1 MTLAT
6 LQALPVIL
14 CGGSGS
20 RLWPLSRAGFP
31 KQFLALTGK
40 ESLFQLAALRL
51 HALANEHIS
60 ITHSLIV
67 TNEEHRFLAQE
78 QLRELGHLQASFLLE
93 PAARNTAAALTLA
106 ALEAVA
112 DGADPILVASP
123 ADQNI
128 GDAAAYAQCVRKAI
142 VLASSGGVVILGI
155 PPDRPETG
163 FGYIQFSKSPYRS
176 GDAEGQR
183 VIKFVEKPELVLAQ
197 SYVASGDFAWNSGMF
212 VLKASTWI
220 NALGQFRPDILQ
232 ACQAAW
238 NGKTRD
244 DLQMSGRTF
253 SFVRPDAKAF
263 MQVPSE
269 SVDYAVLEKCPG
281 SAFAIHMVP
290 LLAGWSDLGAWD
302 AVWQAG
308 QADAEGNVCHGD
320 VMIEGVANT
329 YVYANSRLVGAVG
342 VKDLVIV
349 ETADAVLVID
359 KALSQQVKK
368 IVNRLES
375 TKRPEQNL
383 HRKVHRPWGWYDS
396 LDEGERFKV
405 KRILVKP
412 GSSLSLQKH
421 QHRAEHWIVVRGTAE
436 VTCGDKVLQLSE
448 NQSTY
453 IPLGEVHRLH
463 NPGDAE
469 LEIIEVQSGSYFGED
484 DIVRLEDTYGRK

>member
-1 MTLAT
+1 MM
-6 LQALPVIL
+6 QVLPVIL

-51 HALANEHIS
+51 HALANDDIS
-60 ITHSLIV
+60 IERSLIV

-78 QLRELGHLQASFLLE
+78 QLRELGGLQASFVLE

-106 ALEAVA
+106 ALEAIT

-128 GDAAAYAQCVRKAI
+128 GDEEAYVQCVRKAI
-142 VLASSGGVVILGI
+142 ALANVGGVVILGI

-163 FGYIQFSKSPYRS
+163 YGYIQFNKSTEES
-176 GDAEGQR
+176 GQAEGHR
-183 VIKFVEKPELVLAQ
+183 VVKFVEKPTLQVAKTYL
-197 SYVASGDFAWNSGMF
+197 ASGDFAWNSGMF
-212 VLKASTWI
+212 VLKASTWLKS
-220 NALGQFRPDILQ
+220 LGHFRPDILQ
-232 ACQAAW
+232 ACQTAW
-238 NGKTRD
+238 IGKSRD
-244 DLQMSGRTF
+244 DLQISGRAF
-253 SFVRPDAKAF
+253 SFVRPDAQAF
-263 MQVPSE
+263 AQVPSE

-281 SAFAIHMVP
+281 SAFDIHMVP
-290 LLAGWSDLGAWD
+290 LLAHWSDLGAWD

-308 QADAEGNVCHGD
+308 IADGQGNVSHGD
-320 VMIEGVANT
+320 VMLEGATNT
-329 YVYANSRLVGAVG
+329 YVHASSRLVSAVG

-349 ETADAVLVID
+349 ETADAVLVTD
-359 KALSQQVKK
+359 KANSQQVKK
-368 IVNRLES
+368 IVIRLES
-375 TKRPEQNL
+375 SKRQEQNL

-405 KRILVKP
+405 KRIMVKP
-412 GSSLSLQKH
+412 GASLSLQKH
-421 QHRAEHWIVVRGTAE
+421 QHRAEHWIVVKGTAQ
-436 VTCGDKVLQLSE
+436 VTCGEKVTALSE

-463 NPGDAE
+463 NPSDTE
-469 LEIIEVQSGSYFGED
+469 LEIIEVQSGSYLGED

>member
-1 MTLAT
+1 MM
-6 LQALPVIL
+6 QVLPVIL

-31 KQFLALTGK
+31 KQFLALIGK
-40 ESLFQLAALRL
+40 DSLFQLAALRL
-51 HALANEHIS
+51 HALANENIS
-60 ITHSLIV
+60 IARSLIV

-78 QLRELGHLQASFLLE
+78 QLRELGSLQASFVLE

-112 DGADPILVASP
+112 DGANPILVASP

-128 GDAAAYAQCVRKAI
+128 GDEAACTQCVRKAI
-142 VLASSGGVVILGI
+142 ALAHSGGVVILGI

-163 FGYIQFSKSPYRS
+163 YGYIQFSKSA
-176 GDAEGQR
+176 DALGAAQGRR
-183 VIKFVEKPELVLAQ
+183 VIKFVEKPELALAQ

-212 VLKASTWI
+212 VLKASTWLK
-220 NALGQFRPDILQ
+220 ALGQFCPDILQ

-238 NGKTRD
+238 SGKSRD
-244 DLQMSGRTF
+244 DLQMSGRAF
-253 SFVRPDAKAF
+253 SFVRPDAIAF
-263 MQVPSE
+263 AQVPSE

-281 SAFAIHMVP
+281 SPFAIHMVP
-290 LLAGWSDLGAWD
+290 LLAQWSDLGAWD

-308 QADAEGNVCHGD
+308 QADAQGNVCHGD
-320 VMIEGVANT
+320 VMLEGASNT
-329 YVYANSRLVGAVG
+329 YVHASSRLVSAVG

-349 ETADAVLVID
+349 ETADAVLVTD
-359 KALSQQVKK
+359 KAHSQQVKK
-368 IVNRLES
+368 IVNRLEAS
-375 TKRPEQNL
+375 KRPEQNL

-412 GSSLSLQKH
+412 GASLSLQKH
-421 QHRAEHWIVVRGTAE
+421 QHRAEHWIVVKGTAE
-436 VTCGDKVLQLSE
+436 VTCGDKVMVLSE

-453 IPLGEVHRLH
+453 IRIGEVHRLA
-463 NPGDAE
+463 NRGEADV
-469 LEIIEVQSGSYFGED
+469 EIIEVQTGSYLGED
-484 DIVRLEDTYGRK
+484 DIIRLQDTYGRAPS

>member
-1 MTLAT
+1 MM
-6 LQALPVIL
+6 QVLPVIL

-51 HALANEHIS
+51 HALANEN
-60 ITHSLIV
+60 ITIARSLIV

-78 QLRELGHLQASFLLE
+78 QLRELGGLHASFILE
-93 PAARNTAAALTLA
+93 PVARNTAAALTLA

-128 GDAAAYAQCVRKAI
+128 GDTAAYVQCVRQAI
-142 VLASSGGVVILGI
+142 ALASSGGVVILGI

-163 FGYIQFSKSPYRS
+163 YGYIQYSKS
-176 GDAEGQR
+176 AETSDTAPGQR
-183 VIKFVEKPELVLAQ
+183 VIQFVEKPELALAQ

-212 VLKASTWI
+212 VLKASTWLQ
-220 NALGQFRPDILQ
+220 ALGQFRPDILQ
-232 ACQAAW
+232 ACKTAW
-238 NGKTRD
+238 NGKSRD
-244 DLQMSGRTF
+244 DLQMSGQVF
-253 SFVRPDAKAF
+253 SFVRPNPQAF
-263 MQVPSE
+263 AQVPSE

-290 LLAGWSDLGAWD
+290 LLALWSDLGAWD

-308 QADAEGNVCHGD
+308 QADAQGNVCHGD
-320 VMIEGVANT
+320 VMLEDAVNT
-329 YVYANSRLVGAVG
+329 YVHASSRLVSAVG
-342 VKDLVIV
+342 VNDLVIV
-349 ETADAVLVID
+349 ETADAVLVTD
-359 KALSQQVKK
+359 KAHSQQVKK
-368 IVNRLES
+368 IVNRLEA
-375 TKRPEQNL
+375 TKRHEQNL

-412 GSSLSLQKH
+412 GASLSLQKH
-421 QHRAEHWIVVRGTAE
+421 QHRAEHWIVVTGTAE
-436 VTCGDKVLQLSE
+436 VTCGDKVMVLSE

-463 NPGDAE
+463 NPSDAD
-469 LEIIEVQSGSYFGED
+469 LEIIEVQSGSYLGED
-484 DIVRLEDTYGRK
+484 DIIRLQDTYGRT

>member
-1 MTLAT
+1 MM
-6 LQALPVIL
+6 QVLPVIL

-40 ESLFQLAALRL
+40 DSLFQLAALRL
-51 HALANEHIS
+51 HALANNDIA
-60 ITHSLIV
+60 IARSLIV

-78 QLRELGHLQASFLLE
+78 QLRELGGLQANFVLE

-106 ALEAVA
+106 ALEAAA

-128 GDAAAYAQCVRKAI
+128 GDEAAYTQCVRKAI
-142 VLASSGGVVILGI
+142 ALASAGGAVILGI

-163 FGYIQFSKSPYRS
+163 YGYIQYSKSTEKSGQVEGYR
-176 GDAEGQR
+176 
-183 VIKFVEKPELVLAQ
+183 VLKFVEKPSLEVAQ
-197 SYVASGDFAWNSGMF
+197 TYLASGDFAWNSGMF
-212 VLKASTWI
+212 VLKVSTWLK
-220 NALGQFRPDILQ
+220 ALGQFRPDILQ
-232 ACQAAW
+232 TSQTAW
-238 NGKTRD
+238 NGKSRD
-244 DLQMSGRTF
+244 DLQISGRAF
-253 SFVRPDAKAF
+253 SFVRPDAQAF
-263 MQVPSE
+263 AKVPSE

-281 SAFAIHMVP
+281 SAFDIHMVP

-302 AVWQAG
+302 AVSQAS
-308 QADAEGNVCHGD
+308 QADAQGNVSHGD
-320 VMIEGVANT
+320 VMLEDASNT
-329 YVYANSRLVGAVG
+329 YVYASSRLVSAVG

-349 ETADAVLVID
+349 ETADAVLVAD
-359 KALSQQVKK
+359 KANSQQVKK

-375 TKRPEQNL
+375 SKRQEQNL

-405 KRILVKP
+405 KRIMVKP
-412 GSSLSLQKH
+412 GASLSLQKH
-421 QHRAEHWIVVRGTAE
+421 QHRAEHWIVVKGTAQ
-436 VTCGDKVLQLSE
+436 VTCGDKVIVLSE

-453 IPLGEVHRLH
+453 IPLGEIHRLH
-463 NPGDAE
+463 NPSDSD
-469 LEIIEVQSGSYFGED
+469 LEIIEVQSGGYLGED

>member
-1 MTLAT
+1 MM
-6 LQALPVIL
+6 QVLPVIL

-51 HALANEHIS
+51 HALANQSIS
-60 ITHSLIV
+60 ITRSLIV

-78 QLRELGHLQASFLLE
+78 QLRELATLQASFLLE

-106 ALEAVA
+106 ALEALEG
-112 DGADPILVASP
+112 GADPILVASP

-128 GDAAAYAQCVRKAI
+128 GDEAAYAHSVRQAI
-142 VLASSGGVVILGI
+142 TLANAGGVVILGI

-163 FGYIQFSKSPYRS
+163 YGYIQFNKNIEKS
-176 GDAEGQR
+176 GQVEGHR
-183 VIKFVEKPELVLAQ
+183 VVKFVEKPTLAVAQ
-197 SYVASGDFAWNSGMF
+197 TYLASGDFAWNSGMF
-212 VLKASTWI
+212 VLKASTWLK
-220 NALGQFRPDILQ
+220 ALGQFRPDILQ
-232 ACQAAW
+232 ACQVAW
-238 NGKTRD
+238 RGKTSD
-244 DLQMSGRTF
+244 SLQFSGHAF
-253 SFVRPDAKAF
+253 SFVRPDAQAF
-263 MQVPSE
+263 EKVPSE

-281 SAFAIHMVP
+281 STFDIHMLP

-308 QADAEGNVCHGD
+308 QTDAQGNVCHGD
-320 VMIEGVANT
+320 VMMEDATNT
-329 YVYANSRLVGAVG
+329 YVHANSRLVTAVG

-349 ETADAVLVID
+349 ETADAVLVVD
-359 KALSQQVKK
+359 KAHSQQVKK
-368 IVNRLES
+368 IVTRLELS
-375 TKRPEQNL
+375 NRKEQNL

-412 GSSLSLQKH
+412 GASLSLQKH
-421 QHRAEHWIVVRGTAE
+421 QHRAEHWIVVKGTAE
-436 VTCGDKVLQLSE
+436 VTCGDKVTVLSE

-453 IPLGEVHRLH
+453 IPLGETHRLA
-463 NPGDAE
+463 NKDDTD
-469 LEIIEVQSGSYFGED
+469 LEIIEVQSGGYLGED
-484 DIVRLEDTYGRK
+484 DIIRLQDTYGRAPT

>member
-1 MTLAT
+1 M
-6 LQALPVIL
+6 QVLPVIL

-51 HALANEHIS
+51 HALANNDIA
-60 ITHSLIV
+60 ITRSLIV

-78 QLRELGHLQASFLLE
+78 QLRELGSLQASFVLE

-106 ALEAVA
+106 ALEAIA

-128 GDAAAYAQCVRKAI
+128 GDETAYLQCVRKAI
-142 VLASSGGVVILGI
+142 ALASAGGVVILGI

-163 FGYIQFSKSPYRS
+163 YGYIQYSKSTEKL
-176 GDAEGQR
+176 GQTEGHQ
-183 VIKFVEKPELVLAQ
+183 VLKFVEKPDLALAQ
-197 SYVASGDFAWNSGMF
+197 SYLASGDFAWNSGMF
-212 VLKASTWI
+212 VLKASTWLK
-220 NALGQFRPDILQ
+220 ALGQFRPDILQ
-232 ACQAAW
+232 ACRAAW
-238 NGKTRD
+238 DGKRRD
-244 DLQMSGRTF
+244 DLQMSGRAF
-253 SFVRPDAKAF
+253 SFVRPDAQAF
-263 MQVPSE
+263 AKVPSE

-290 LLAGWSDLGAWD
+290 LLAAWSDLGAWD

-308 QADAEGNVCHGD
+308 QADAQGNVSHGD
-320 VMIEGVANT
+320 VMLEGTTNT
-329 YVYANSRLVGAVG
+329 YVHASSRLVSAVG

-349 ETADAVLVID
+349 ETADAVLVTD
-359 KALSQQVKK
+359 KANSQQVKK
-368 IVNRLES
+368 IVNRLEAS
-375 TKRPEQNL
+375 KRQEQNL

-405 KRILVKP
+405 KRIMVKP
-412 GSSLSLQKH
+412 GASLSLQKH
-421 QHRAEHWIVVRGTAE
+421 QHRAEHWIVVKGTAE
-436 VTCGDKVLQLSE
+436 VTCGTKVSTLTE

-453 IPLGEVHRLH
+453 IAQGEVHRLV
-463 NPGDAE
+463 NRGTTD
-469 LEIIEVQSGSYFGED
+469 LEIIEVQSGSYLGED
-484 DIVRLEDTYGRK
+484 DIIRLQDTYGRASS